1 MRRKSVSVALAVCG
15 AVIGAGFASGR
26 EICAFFARY
35 GEASLLA
42 MLSAVAVIGG
52 MVYTALRRTSADGLP
67 QAWRGTWW
75 EACWRAL
82 FALLLMVT
90 GGAMLS
96 GSGEIAALLLPMRG
110 AKLAGMAVTMAFA
123 AYATWRDWNTLPF
136 VSAALVVCMV
146 GMMVLGLRLPVSGG
160 AAVMK
165 KASAV
170 QALVSGICYGG
181 LNVALSV
188 PAMAGGLATSK
199 ERRHAA
205 LLVMVVLGVM
215 LFLGNALMLRHP
227 EVMHVPLPLVQLL
240 RGYGMGGYRLC
251 AGTLYLAVLTTYLAA
266 LKGLK
271 ALCGGVLRRFVACQV
286 AVTAVALLGFTRIVD
301 VVYPLLGGLCFLL
314 MVLAA
319 VRDRKG

>member
-52 MVYTALRRTSADGLP
+52 MVFAALRRSSADGLP
-67 QAWRGTWW
+67 ENWRGTWW

-82 FALLLMVT
+82 FALLLIVT
-90 GGAMLS
+90 GGAMLA
-96 GSGEIAALLLPMRG
+96 GSGEIAALLLPLRG
-110 AKLAGMAVTMAFA
+110 ARLMGMIVTMVFA
-123 AYATWRDWNTLPF
+123 AYVTWRDWNALPL

-146 GMMVLGLRLPVSGG
+146 GMMLLGLRLPVSGG
-160 AAVMK
+160 VAVME
-165 KASAV
+165 KASAL
-170 QALVSGICYGG
+170 QALVSGVCYGG

-188 PAMAGGLATSK
+188 PAMAGGLADTR
-199 ERRHAA
+199 ERRRAA
-205 LLVMVVLGVM
+205 WLVMAMLGAM

-227 EVMHVPLPLVQLL
+227 EVMHVPLPLIQLL
-240 RGYGMGGYRLC
+240 REYGMNGYRLC
-251 AGTLYLAVLTTYLAA
+251 AGTLYLAVLTTCLAA

-271 ALCGGVLRRFVACQV
+271 ALSKNVLRRYIASQLAVA
-286 AVTAVALLGFTRIVD
+286 AVALLGFTQIVD
-301 VVYPLLGGLCFLL
+301 VLYPLLGGLCFLL
-314 MVLAA
+314 MLFAS
-319 VRDRKG
+319 RKE

>member
-52 MVYTALRRTSADGLP
+52 MVFTALRRTSADGLP

-75 EACWRAL
+75 EAGWRAL
-82 FALLLMVT
+82 FALLLLVT

-96 GSGEIAALLLPMRG
+96 GSGEIAALLLPLHG
-110 AKLAGMAVTMAFA
+110 AKLAGMAATMAFA

-146 GMMVLGLRLPVSGG
+146 GMMILGLRLPVSGG
-160 AAVMK
+160 AAVME
-165 KASAV
+165 KASPV
-170 QALVSGICYGG
+170 QALVSGVCYGG

-188 PAMAGGLATSK
+188 PAMAGGLANPK
-199 ERRHAA
+199 ERQHAA
-205 LLVMVVLGVM
+205 LLVMAVLGIM

-227 EVMHVPLPLVQLL
+227 EVMHMPLPLIQLL
-240 RGYGMGGYRLC
+240 RGYGATGYRLC

-271 ALCGGVLRRFVACQV
+271 ALCGTVLRRYAASQV
-286 AVTAVALLGFTRIVD
+286 AVAAIALLGFTRIVD
-301 VVYPLLGGLCFLL
+301 IVYPLLGAVCFLL
-314 MVLAA
+314 MVFAA
-319 VRDRKG
+319 RKE

>member
-15 AVIGAGFASGR
+15 SVIGAGFASGR

-35 GEASLLA
+35 GGASLLA

-52 MVYTALRRTSADGLP
+52 MVFTALRRISADGLP
-67 QAWRGTWW
+67 EAWRGTWW

-96 GSGEIAALLLPMRG
+96 GSGEIAALLLPLRG
-110 AKLAGMAVTMAFA
+110 AKLAGMAATMAFA
-123 AYATWRDWNTLPF
+123 AYATWRGWNTLPF

-146 GMMVLGLRLPVSGG
+146 GMMVLGLRLPVSSG
-160 AAVMK
+160 AAVMQ
-165 KASAV
+165 KASPM
-170 QALVSGICYGG
+170 QALISGVCYGG

-188 PAMAGGLATSK
+188 PAMAGGLPTSK

-205 LLVMVVLGVM
+205 LMVMAVLGTM

-227 EVMHVPLPLVQLL
+227 EVMHTPLPLIQLL
-240 RGYGMGGYRLC
+240 RGYGMEGYRLC

-271 ALCGGVLRRFVACQV
+271 VLCGDVLRRYVACQV
-286 AVTAVALLGFTRIVD
+286 AVAAVALLGFTRIVD
-301 VVYPLLGGLCFLL
+301 VVYPVLGGGCFL
-314 MVLAA
+314 MMALA
-319 VRDRKG
+319 VGRK